1 MIPGVGNGNHSRNLA
16 WKIPGTEELAGCRPL
31 GSDTTEYACM
41 LSILIVKE
49 VLLFTVCLK
58 YCF

>member
-1 MIPGVGNGNHSRNLA
+1 MVTIPGILHGKFQEQRNLQA
-16 WKIPGTEELAGCRPL
+16 ADRWVRKEL
-31 GSDTTEYACM
+31 DTTEYACM
-41 LSILIVKE
+41 LSILIEKE